1 MAEIK
6 NYIKIGELSK
16 LFHIGVDS
24 IRYYEKLGLIH
35 PIRVNSY
42 RYYSMKDIE
51 TMNTIRELLSL
62 GFSTEEIIAFEKN
75 KSVSHVLQMLENE
88 LSVVDKSIE
97 QLEHTRNSLRD
108 RVHSIRKDL
117 KRDASEEI
125 SIKNFLKRPCLM
137 ISGKDI
143 PDDVLSYKVAES
155 IDMNGLKPATIGACD
170 CYTMD
175 TSKIDETG
183 DFASKNVFLFSEE
196 LPYTPNFFLPAGK
209 YLSLCYNGEYSKT
222 PKLYKKLVSFAKAK
236 NIEIVGDL
244 LEFCHIDEYETL
256 DVSEYLTELQVMVQE
271 KD

>member
-35 PIRVNSY
+35 PVRVNSY

-62 GFSTEEIIAFEKN
+62 GFSTEEIIAFEKEKN
-75 KSVSHVLQMLENE
+75 VSHVLNMLENE

-117 KRDASEEI
+117 KRDTSEEI
-125 SIKNFLKRPCLM
+125 SVKNFLKRPCLM

-143 PDDVLSYKVAES
+143 PDNVLSLKVAES
-155 IDMNGLKPATIGACD
+155 IDVNGLKPATIGACD
-170 CYTMD
+170 CYTLD
-175 TSKIDETG
+175 TTKFDADG
-183 DFASKNVFLFSEE
+183 DFAAKNVFLFSEE
-196 LPYTPNFFLPAGK
+196 LPYTPNYFLPAGK
-209 YLSLCYNGEYSKT
+209 YLSLCFNGEYSKT
-222 PKLYKKLVSFAKAK
+222 QTLYKKLLSYAKSK
-236 NIEIVGDL
+236 NYEIVSDL
-244 LEFCHIDEYETL
+244 LEFCHIDEYETN
-256 DVSEYLTELQVMVQE
+256 DISEFLTELQVQIE
-271 KD
+271 